1 MAKGSLAQCHSREE
15 GSPVRPGMDNTG
27 EDPLGADAP
36 WPEDVYLPPRR
47 RQMGTW
53 IVTLCLLLSLGLL
66 GWAAEKRYHFISLAA
81 QRASAQPEVDRRVE
95 PLLAEGERALA
106 DGQLDSAQSDFD
118 KASVLTQRDP
128 RALLGVAR
136 VAAAKADIAWL
147 KLRLLPPGAAEELR
161 VTKADLNDRVAVA
174 RPAAE
179 EALSAAPQDPRALLA
194 KLDALRLAGESEAA
208 RGVVLAVFAQA
219 SQPETAYALAALDL
233 LQPTSPWAT
242 ILDRLRLATRSDGT
256 SGRARAALVY
266 ALAKSGDVEG
276 AKAELAK
283 LDAQPHPYALVPNL
297 RAWMGVDRAG
307 PVAEKLTEPA
317 AAASSPGSAEASG
330 SPQPPASAIATAAP
344 AGEPAR
350 SSPPLT
356 LESASQAVRR
366 GEFERAE
373 RIYEGIVARDPNES
387 QALAGLGDVLRSRGD
402 PWGAIDAYQRAIN
415 ANPSYYPALL
425 GLADTQWAR
434 GDHAGAA
441 RSYKRVVERFP
452 VGMYPQYVSERAAP

>member
-1 MAKGSLAQCHSREE
+1 
-15 GSPVRPGMDNTG
+15 MDNTG

-36 WPEDVYLPPRR
+36 WPEDVYVPPRR

-53 IVTLCLLLSLGLL
+53 IVTLCLLSSLGLL
-66 GWAAEKRYHFISLAA
+66 GLAAEKRYHVISLAT
-81 QRASAQPEVDRRVE
+81 QRATSRPEVDPRLE
-95 PLLAEGERALA
+95 SFLAEGERALA
-106 DGQLDSAQSDFD
+106 NGQLDGAQSDFD
-118 KASVLTQRDP
+118 KASVLAERDP

-136 VAAAKADIAWL
+136 VAAAKADIPWL

-161 VTKADLNDRVAVA
+161 VTKAELNDRVAVA
-174 RPAAE
+174 RSTAE
-179 EALSAAPQDPRALLA
+179 DALSAAPQDPRAFLA

-208 RGVVLAVFAQA
+208 RGVVVAVFAQA

-242 ILDRLRLATRSDGT
+242 ILDRLRLATRADGT

-283 LDAQPHPYALVPNL
+283 LDAQPHPYPLLPNL
-297 RAWMGVDRAG
+297 RGWTGVDRGA
-307 PVAEKLTEPA
+307 PLAETPREPA
-317 AAASSPGSAEASG
+317 AAASSPASAEAMG
-330 SPQPPASAIATAAP
+330 SPQPPASAVAAAP
-344 AGEPAR
+344 AGEPVRAG
-350 SSPPLT
+350 PPLT
-356 LESASQAVRR
+356 LESASQAARR

-373 RIYEGIVARDPNES
+373 RIYEGIIARDPNES
-387 QALAGLGDVLRSRGD
+387 QALAGLGDVLRSRSD

-441 RSYKRVVERFP
+441 RSYTRIVERFP
-452 VGMYPQYVSERAAP
+452 VGMYPQYVSERATP